1 MTTENRST
9 ELAPVRA
16 MVGAIQAQ
24 CDNLRESWPYRYPVP
39 PAVDAAFNL
48 EALVIAQ
55 ARGGDLKRATAILTG

>member
-1 MTTENRST
+1 MTTDNRST

-24 CDNLRESWPYRYPVP
+24 CNRLRESWPDRYPVP
-39 PAVDAAFNL
+39 PAVDAVFNF

-55 ARGGDLKRATAILTG
+55 ARCGELKRATAILAG